1 MKNFPV
7 ERFTREE
14 AWFIEP
20 FFTNLDKNVFAAKY
34 LPSEVLGALASRYS
48 RSVKGVRR
56 LFYDEYI
63 KPIIEPDLPS
73 FASTFAKASVD
84 KKASEGK
91 EGARDRREAEVMKK
105 ELIGFVEYLHTHGG
119 WEAVVNSRR
128 ARDFFSKWLA
138 AYGDDS
144 IAQMAGAHIFFENVS
159 NIATK
164 FLEDF
169 RIGFAPLE
177 KSTRYVLFDEKVG
190 GKWRYY
196 VDPDLARSSYGL
208 EYKKTMDM
216 LFRRYAQSI
225 EPLSKYLRKI
235 FPQEKDQSD
244 RAYRETIKAK
254 TCDVLRAYL
263 PAATLTN
270 VGFFGV
276 GQALEYVLTKSFA
289 SPIAEI
295 RQLAREAQIE
305 LNKVIPSLVDRASSP
320 RGKIYQRYVR
330 NTERDLEVLAKKYI
344 SSRHSGDPAKPE
356 TSESKSEDSG
366 QALRLHSGQLKG
378 SELYR
383 TARMTESGI
392 ELVEWDTDAEDK
404 IIASLLYRYSNST
417 YYDVKDQVSKLT
429 PKQKLA
435 IIKKAVARRGV
446 RQHRLVRA
454 FENTYYKFDIIANF
468 GAYRDLHRHRMLTQE
483 RQRFTTELGFDVPHD
498 LLMAKMAKPYIDAVK
513 KVDRLYRRVKKRYP
527 DQAQY
532 LVMMGNRI
540 RWYQWE
546 NLRELGWEAELRTGP
561 QGHPDYRLI
570 EHQKVEAVRAVHPS
584 LVQALKFVDFNKYD
598 LARRESEKRIDRKLE
613 AVRRN
618 T

>member
-1 MKNFPV
+1 MNESQV
-7 ERFTREE
+7 EKFTKEE

-48 RSVKGVRR
+48 RSAKGVRR

-63 KPIIEPDLPS
+63 KPIIEPDLEG
-73 FASTFAKASVD
+73 AD
-84 KKASEGK
+84 KKSI
-91 EGARDRREAEVMKK
+91 REAEIMKT
-105 ELIGFVEYLHTHGG
+105 ELTGFVEYLHTHGG
-119 WEAVVNSRR
+119 FEAVVNSRR

-144 IAQMAGAHIFFENVS
+144 IAQMAGAHIFFEGVS

-177 KSTRYVLFDEKVG
+177 KSTRYVLFDQKVG
-190 GKWRYY
+190 GRWLYY
-196 VDPDLARSSYGL
+196 VDPDLAKSSYGK

-216 LFRRYAQSI
+216 LFRRYAESI

-235 FPQEKDQSD
+235 FPQEKDQTD

-276 GQALEYVLTKSFA
+276 GQAFEYVLTKSYA
-289 SPIAEI
+289 SPLAEI
-295 RQLAREAQIE
+295 RNLAKDAQTE

-320 RGKIYQRYVR
+320 RGKIYQRYVK
-330 NTERDLEVLAKKYI
+330 NTEQSLEKLTKKFVP
-344 SSRHSGDPAKPE
+344 GQP
-356 TSESKSEDSG
+356 SEA
-366 QALRLHSGQLKG
+366 QAGVTLS
-378 SELYR
+378 
-383 TARMTESGI
+383 
-392 ELVEWDTDAEDK
+392 EWDMDAEDR
-404 IIASLLYRYSNST
+404 IIAGLLYKYAGVSYGEVLENVRKMSS
-417 YYDVKDQVSKLT
+417 KDKLT
-429 PKQKLA
+429 V
-435 IIKKAVARRGV
+435 IKKVVSGRRV

-454 FENTYYKFDIIANF
+454 FENTYYKFDIVANF
-468 GAYRDLHRHRMLTQE
+468 GAYRDLHRHRMQTQE
-483 RQRFTTELGFDVPHD
+483 RQRFTTELGFDIPHD
-498 LLMAKMAKPYIDAVK
+498 LEMAKMAKPYIDAAK
-513 KVDRLYRRVKKRYP
+513 KVNSLYRRIKKRYP

-532 LVMMGNRI
+532 LVMMGNHV
-540 RWYQWE
+540 RWYQWQ

-561 QGHPDYRLI
+561 QGHPDYRVI
-570 EHQKVEAVRAVHPS
+570 EQAKVEAVRKVHPE
-584 LVQALKFVDFNKYD
+584 LCEALRFVDFNKYD
-598 LARRESEKRIDRKLE
+598 LARRESEKRIDRKLG
-613 AVRRN
+613 N
-618 T
+618 IK